1 MLVMGIDPGLSRCGY
16 GVIRQK
22 GRATE
27 AVAAGIIRTDKDD
40 PIARRLYEL
49 QNELADL
56 MGEYNPDAVAIEQ
69 VLFQVN
75 VRTAMG
81 VGQASG
87 VAMAAGVGAGAGPRL
102 PSRLAA
108 RISWA
113 RARTCSCCASV
124 SPICASPQT
133 RRGRISPL
141 NNERSPVCW
150 ARATSRAGRLACSS
164 AALIAS
170 SSAAEPRSERLSSTF
185 GTK

>member
-40 PIARRLYEL
+40 PIPRRLYEL

-56 MGEYNPDAVAIEQ
+56 MGEYSPGAVAIEQ

-87 VAMAAGVGAGAGPRL
+87 VAMVAGVGAGAEVFEYSPTQIKKAVTGWGGADKDQMGKMVQTLLGLAKPLKPVDAADAVAVALCHLAHR
-102 PSRLAA
+102 PAASRIQAA
-108 RISWA
+108 M
-113 RARTCSCCASV
+113 
-124 SPICASPQT
+124 
-133 RRGRISPL
+133 
-141 NNERSPVCW
+141 
-150 ARATSRAGRLACSS
+150 
-164 AALIAS
+164 
-170 SSAAEPRSERLSSTF
+170 
-185 GTK
+185 

>member
-40 PIARRLYEL
+40 PIPQRLHEL
-49 QNELADL
+49 QSELVELLNE
-56 MGEYNPDAVAIEQ
+56 YQPDAVAIEQ

-87 VAMAAGVGAGAGPRL
+87 VAMAAAVGAGAEVFEYSPTQIKKAVTGWGAADKEQMGQMVQTLLGL
-102 PSRLAA
+102 PQPLKPVDAADAIAVALCHLAHRPAASR
-108 RISWA
+108 I
-113 RARTCSCCASV
+113 
-124 SPICASPQT
+124 Q
-133 RRGRISPL
+133 
-141 NNERSPVCW
+141 
-150 ARATSRAGRLACSS
+150 
-164 AALIAS
+164 AAL
-170 SSAAEPRSERLSSTF
+170 
-185 GTK
+185 